1 MKIRSL
7 VVPALLLALCGGG
20 AWWALGRTSTEITF
34 RTATV
39 ERKDVQKIVSA
50 TGTLTADPSV
60 DVGTQVSGIVADI
73 LVDFNSEVEK
83 GQVLAR
89 IDTSLLEADVA
100 SASARLAEAQAN
112 REQLSLGLKRTA
124 SLHARQ
130 AATDEELEAARA
142 DAASAEASVR
152 SAQVTLDRARRN
164 LSYATITAP
173 ITGTVVRRDVN
184 RGQTVNAGFSAP
196 VLFQIAGDLTHM
208 MILAAVDE
216 SDVGQILKD
225 QTARFT
231 VQAFP
236 DKPFTGKV
244 RQVRLQSKI
253 DQSVV
258 TYTTVI
264 DVDNPDR
271 VLFPGMTAT
280 VEFIVAEAKDVL
292 CVANGALR
300 FTPEADVPVIGERPT
315 AEAGKGGPP
324 GAGGRGPGGGPPRR
338 RPSAPST
345 GTLWVVEGEAVRAQS
360 VNIGI
365 RGTECA
371 EVSGEGLDAGAV
383 VAIGVDRVESE
394 GITNPFARK
403 ASGMRPGGF

>member
-1 MKIRSL
+1 MKVRYL
-7 VVPALLLALCGGG
+7 LVPALLLAVCGGG
-20 AWWALGRTSTEITF
+20 LWWAFGRTSTAITF
-34 RTATV
+34 RTATI
-39 ERKDVQKIVSA
+39 EKKDVQKIVSA

-100 SASARLAEAQAN
+100 SASARLVEAQAS
-112 REQLSLGLKRTA
+112 REQLTLALKRTTA
-124 SLHARQ
+124 LHDRQ

-164 LSYATITAP
+164 LGYATITAP

-216 SDVGQILKD
+216 SDVGQIKKD

-236 DKPFTGKV
+236 DKPFTGTV

-280 VEFIVAEAKDVL
+280 VEFIVADAKDVL

-300 FTPEADVPVIGERPT
+300 FSPEADVPVVGERPT
-315 AEAGKGGPP
+315 EEKGPP
-324 GAGGRGPGGGPPRR
+324 ASGNGGRGMGGSGGPPRR
-338 RPSAPST
+338 RPSAP
-345 GTLWVVEGEAVRAQS
+345 R
-360 VNIGI
+360 
-365 RGTECA
+365 R
-371 EVSGEGLDAGAV
+371 
-383 VAIGVDRVESE
+383 
-394 GITNPFARK
+394 
-403 ASGMRPGGF
+403 